1 MKKFLLFISL
11 IILSGIQLQSQVK
24 CKFIVYSK
32 ISDKNSFIYITGNH
46 QLLGDWNPSSIQ
58 LSKINDSTWS
68 REFEFD
74 KPGKL
79 EFKFTLGN
87 WEMEVLDSDGKK
99 FSNFQINITND
110 TTLFFEFNNWGK
122 EHSGFNGKITG
133 KVRYH
138 KNFIGS
144 TITARDIIVWL
155 PPSYDSLKNKRYPVL
170 YMNDGQNIVDPLTS
184 SFGIDWQIDEAADSL
199 TKMHL
204 INEIIIV
211 GIYNS
216 NKRNFEYS
224 KTYLGD
230 AYMNFIVGELK
241 PFIDSTYRTLDNRK
255 NTAICGSSLG
265 GLASFMLVW
274 EYDSLFSKA
283 ACLSPAFKIDQFD
296 YVTLVENYSGAK
308 KDIKF
313 YIYNG
318 GKGVDEKLQQGIDEM
333 LKALLNLGYETKK
346 DILFT
351 KDNEAEH
358 SESAWAK
365 RVPEMLRFLFPV
377 TD

>member
-11 IILSGIQLQSQVK
+11 IILSGIHLQSQVK

-74 KPGKL
+74 KHRKL

-87 WEMEVLDSDGKK
+87 WEMEALDSDGKK

-122 EHSGFNGKITG
+122 EHSSFNGKITG
-133 KVRYH
+133 NVRYH

-144 TITARDIIVWL
+144 TIPARDIIVWL

-216 NKRNFEYS
+216 DKRNFEYS

-230 AYMNFIVGELK
+230 AYMNFIAAELK

-255 NTAICGSSLG
+255 NTAVCGSSLG

-274 EYDSLFSKA
+274 EYDSIFSKA

-296 YVTLVENYSGAK
+296 YVTSVENYSGAK

-318 GKGVDEKLQQGIDEM
+318 GKGVDEKLQPGIDEM

>member
-24 CKFIVYSK
+24 CKFIINSK

-110 TTLFFEFNNWGK
+110 TTLFFEFNNWGR
-122 EHSGFNGKITG
+122 EHNDFNGKITG

-230 AYMNFIVGELK
+230 AYMNFIVGDLK

-296 YVTLVENYSGAK
+296 YVTSVENYSGAK

-318 GKGVDEKLQQGIDEM
+318 GKGVDEKLQPGIDEM

>member
-1 MKKFLLFISL
+1 M
-11 IILSGIQLQSQVK
+11 
-24 CKFIVYSK
+24 
-32 ISDKNSFIYITGNH
+32 
-46 QLLGDWNPSSIQ
+46 
-58 LSKINDSTWS
+58 
-68 REFEFD
+68 
-74 KPGKL
+74 
-79 EFKFTLGN
+79 
-87 WEMEVLDSDGKK
+87 
-99 FSNFQINITND
+99 
-110 TTLFFEFNNWGK
+110 FFEFNNWGK

-358 SESAWAK
+358 SESAQLK
-365 RVPEMLRFLFPV
+365 EFLKC
-377 TD
+377 

>member
-74 KPGKL
+74 KHRKL

>member
-11 IILSGIQLQSQVK
+11 IILSGIHLQSQVK

-74 KPGKL
+74 KHRKL

-87 WEMEVLDSDGKK
+87 WEMEALDSDGKK

-110 TTLFFEFNNWGK
+110 TTLFFEFNNWGT
-122 EHSGFNGKITG
+122 EHSSFNGKITG
-133 KVRYH
+133 NVRYH

-144 TITARDIIVWL
+144 TIPARDIIVWL

-230 AYMNFIVGELK
+230 AYMNFIAAELK

-255 NTAICGSSLG
+255 NTAVCGSSLG

-274 EYDSLFSKA
+274 EYDSIFSKA

-296 YVTLVENYSGAK
+296 YVTSVENYSGAK

-318 GKGVDEKLQQGIDEM
+318 GKGVDEKLQPGIDEM
-333 LKALLNLGYETKK
+333 LKALLNRGYETKK